1 VILLVWVLLI
11 ENSRRGMFFGKKV
24 KFSDQINRFA
34 RKYHGYLFAWAIVY
48 TFWYH
53 PMEGTSGHLIGFF
66 YMFLLMLQ
74 GSLIF
79 TRVHLNKWWTVTLE
93 VLVLFHGTL
102 VAIMTGN
109 ELWPMFAF
117 GFAGIFVLTQMHGLG
132 LSLFNRAL
140 ILVGFI
146 TSALFIYSQRG
157 WVQLNEIIRIPF
169 IEYLAVF
176 LLAGIIAG
184 GLWIARRFKKNDE
197 IKDFDEPHKSNS
209 TA

>member
-1 VILLVWVLLI
+1 
-11 ENSRRGMFFGKKV
+11 
-24 KFSDQINRFA
+24 
-34 RKYHGYLFAWAIVY
+34 VY

-53 PMEGTSGHLIGFF
+53 PIEGTSGHLIGFF

-79 TRVHLNKWWTVTLE
+79 TRVHLNKWWTVTSE

-117 GFAGIFVLTQMHGLG
+117 GFAGIFVITQTHGLG
-132 LSLFNRAL
+132 LSLFTRAL
-140 ILVGFI
+140 ILVSFI
-146 TSALFIYSQRG
+146 TSALFIYSRRD

-176 LLAGIIAG
+176 LLTGIIAG
-184 GLWIARRFKKNDE
+184 GLWIVRRFKKNDE
-197 IKDFDEPHKSNS
+197 IKDVDETIKSCSN
-209 TA
+209 A